1 MRIRKVRN
9 RKMIMTVA
17 QGLLLLAVLSAM
29 FSTITS
35 LFMTSLMEGNFTADT
50 ILDKVHASADEM
62 IEVFHQSSVMI
73 RQTPHEQKFY
83 SYAEQP

>member
-35 LFMTSLMEGNFTADT
+35 LFMTSLMEGDFTADT

-62 IEVFHQSSVMI
+62 IEVFHQSLS
-73 RQTPHEQKFY
+73 
-83 SYAEQP
+83 

>member
-9 RKMIMTVA
+9 RKIIMTVV

-35 LFMTSLMEGNFTADT
+35 LFMASLMEGDFTDDISKPNVST
-50 ILDKVHASADEM
+50 
-62 IEVFHQSSVMI
+62 
-73 RQTPHEQKFY
+73 EQ
-83 SYAEQP
+83 A